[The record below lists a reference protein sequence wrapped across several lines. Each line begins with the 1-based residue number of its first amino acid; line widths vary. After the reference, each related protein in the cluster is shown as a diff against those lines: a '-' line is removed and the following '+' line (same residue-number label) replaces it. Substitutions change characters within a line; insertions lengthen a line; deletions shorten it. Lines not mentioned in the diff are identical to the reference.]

1 MMNTQTEAQIYLA
14 DQRGRSETD
23 FFRSYHTF
31 NFGQYVAEG
40 RAPFGPLHLLNDD
53 TLRAG
58 ATLTLRVEQPME
70 VLLLPVSGG
79 LEYKSDGATGG
90 FVEPG
95 QVQLLS
101 LPAGMTYSVSNPYET
116 ESINFIQLWL
126 ATPAKDTSPTI
137 RQNSFD
143 LTTKNTLLPLFGRA
157 DGETHPNSAGFI
169 GQYAG
174 RQDDTYS
181 VTAAAD
187 DQTKGIFV
195 FVLQGAFE
203 VANRLLHEKD
213 GLALRYTQDDVLEF
227 EAPSNDAIVLL
238 IDLVMSN

>member
-14 DQRGRSETD
+14 DQRGRSKTD

-40 RAPFGPLHLLNDD
+40 RTPFGPLHLLNDD

-58 ATLTLRVEQPME
+58 ASLTMRVEQPME

-79 LEYKSDGATGG
+79 LEYKSDWATGG

-95 QVQLLS
+95 QAQLLS

-126 ATPAKDTSPTI
+126 TTPSAEASPAI
-137 RQNSFD
+137 RQTNFD

-157 DGETHPNSAGFI
+157 DGETVGFI

-181 VTAAAD
+181 VTLVANGPA
-187 DQTKGIFV
+187 KGIFV

-213 GLALRYTQDDVLEF
+213 SLALQYRQDDVLEF
-227 EAPSNDAIVLL
+227 EALSNDAIVLL
-238 IDLVMSN
+238 IELVMAN